1 MADLTT
7 IEDYKDF
14 MGITSTKEDLK
25 LTSLVTSA
33 SALVKSYCGR
43 SFVDYVSSDKT
54 EYITVEDDIY
64 SIALEEFPVIS
75 ITSVEERY
83 SYSSDYV
90 ALTTANN
97 EYYLDT
103 KTDSIVRTNGG
114 YGYRNWPKGPGSVK
128 VVYTAGY
135 ATMPQDLELA
145 VFDIITYY
153 HKSEYRGYKML
164 AGAATNAPG
173 STSQYRNVS
182 FPDHIKRVLDLYKNV
197 T

>member
-7 IEDYKDF
+7 IDDYKDF
-14 MGITSTKEDLK
+14 MGITSNKEDVPLA
-25 LTSLVTSA
+25 LLVTSV

-43 SFVDYVSSDKT
+43 SFVDYAASDKT
-54 EYITVEDDIY
+54 EYITIEDDVH

-83 SYSSDYV
+83 GYSADYT
-90 ALTTANN
+90 AITTTDN

-103 KTDSIVRTNGG
+103 KTDSIIRTNGG

-135 ATMPQDLELA
+135 ATLPEDLQLA
-145 VFDIITYY
+145 VFDLITYY
-153 HKSEYRGYKML
+153 HKKEYRGYKML
-164 AGAATNAPG
+164 NGAATNAPG
-173 STSQYRNVS
+173 TTTQYRNVS

-197 T
+197 L